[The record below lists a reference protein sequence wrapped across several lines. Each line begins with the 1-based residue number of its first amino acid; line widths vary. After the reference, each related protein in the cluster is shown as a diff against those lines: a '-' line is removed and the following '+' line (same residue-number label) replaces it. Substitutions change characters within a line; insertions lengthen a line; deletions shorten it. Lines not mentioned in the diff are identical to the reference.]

1 MTLLL
6 SHADIGAHPGRVTS
20 TTSPPPTG
28 TAMPRRRPRRAQQRP
43 LLVVRVSELTRD
55 DPVAVEGIQL
65 RSGLQRPVT
74 VPGTV

>member
-1 MTLLL
+1 
-6 SHADIGAHPGRVTS
+6 
-20 TTSPPPTG
+20 
-28 TAMPRRRPRRAQQRP
+28 MPRRRPRRAQQRP